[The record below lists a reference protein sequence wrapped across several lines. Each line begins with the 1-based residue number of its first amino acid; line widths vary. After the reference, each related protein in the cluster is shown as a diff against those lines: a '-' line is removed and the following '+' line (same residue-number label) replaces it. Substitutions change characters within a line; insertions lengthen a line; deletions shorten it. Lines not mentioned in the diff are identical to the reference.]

1 MQLLNPTVEMYSPNC
16 TTNGTMM
23 RKSRYL
29 TLSAEI
35 HNPAPIAEAN
45 ATKINNGKV
54 SMRRLGAN
62 PYQII
67 SPTRIIPEIRKS
79 TKLTITALA
88 GITRRG
94 KYSFEIIP
102 ALLIRLSPAPL
113 NALEKNCHGSSAAKT
128 RIG

>member
-1 MQLLNPTVEMYSPNC
+1 MLLLNPTGETYSPNW
-16 TTNGTMM
+16 TTNGTII

-29 TLSAEI
+29 TLSAAI
-35 HNPAPIAEAN
+35 HNPAPIAAAN
-45 ATKINNGKV
+45 ATKMNRGRV

-62 PYQII
+62 PYQTI
-67 SPTRIIPEIRKS
+67 SPTKMIPEIRKS
-79 TKLTITALA
+79 AKLTITALA

-94 KYSFEIIP
+94 KYTFEIIP

-113 NALEKNCHGSSAAKT
+113 NALEKNCQGSRAAKT